1 MYRLSYFFVTNC
13 ALILGISDKDTIMA
27 KKIPIPTLLTWLR
40 IILVPFFVGIYYL
53 PDSLLIMPY
62 KNLVATIIFIVAAA
76 TDYLDG
82 YLARKMKLESNFGAF
97 LDPVADKAL
106 VAASLVVLVNL
117 HRTFMFAAI
126 IIIVREIA
134 ISALREW
141 MAQLGEGKS
150 VAVAYVGKL
159 KTASQMGAIGFLLL
173 DYNTN
178 ILGNILMLLA
188 VVLTIISM
196 FYYLEQAKKY
206 FNQ

>member
-1 MYRLSYFFVTNC
+1 
-13 ALILGISDKDTIMA
+13 MA

-40 IILVPFFVGIYYL
+40 IILVPFFVGVYYL

-178 ILGNILMLLA
+178 TLGNILMLLA